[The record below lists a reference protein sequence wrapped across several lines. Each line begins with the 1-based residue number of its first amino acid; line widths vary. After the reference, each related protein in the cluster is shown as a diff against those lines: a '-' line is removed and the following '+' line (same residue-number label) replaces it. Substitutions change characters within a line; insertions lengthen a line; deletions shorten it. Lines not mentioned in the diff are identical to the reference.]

1 MVFRLIPFS
10 QYLSLLDVE
19 KLGGR
24 TARETLQS
32 LASPTLIIQNVNRDE
47 GGAPALDWSW
57 RPETGNLEDC
67 DDQLDIGW

>member
-1 MVFRLIPFS
+1 MVVFRLIPFS

-47 GGAPALDWSW
+47 GGAPALD
-57 RPETGNLEDC
+57 
-67 DDQLDIGW
+67 